1 MYGSQRQITLEGKI
15 LIFKTLGICKI
26 VYLSLI
32 ITIINYLSILGEIQK
47 IQKTF
52 LWYSSKPKINHKTL
66 CNTFEDVAL
75 KNVDV
80 KSTIINL
87 QCSWVKKL
95 YDGNHHNWKIIP
107 LYLINKYSGKN
118 FHFHSNLSFN
128 LALVDSS
135 PEFYKQIFINWGSY
149 FVSNSEVPSCIQ
161 FNFSLNNKHI
171 LIDNKPV
178 YLSSFSDKNINF
190 INNLLECL
198 GNFKSWNV
206 LKTEFKLADSL
217 HFSWMKLINAIPLN
231 WKTIIKHN
239 CSVQGCYS

>member
-1 MYGSQRQITLEGKI
+1 MLDCDWLTDCICNLIGWKQWTGTVGKSQESLYKRWFLVGWLVGKRRKTYHVHVCVLCCCI
-15 LIFKTLGICKI
+15 LRWLCRAKTHPRGTSGVRLWTC
-26 VYLSLI
+26 I
-32 ITIINYLSILGEIQK
+32 IIS
-47 IQKTF
+47 
-52 LWYSSKPKINHKTL
+52 
-66 CNTFEDVAL
+66 
-75 KNVDV
+75 
-80 KSTIINL
+80 
-87 QCSWVKKL
+87 
-95 YDGNHHNWKIIP
+95 
-107 LYLINKYSGKN
+107 
-118 FHFHSNLSFN
+118 
-128 LALVDSS
+128 
-135 PEFYKQIFINWGSY
+135 
-149 FVSNSEVPSCIQ
+149 IQ